1 LTDGRI
7 SPACRAGN
15 LGHESCVDFAGIAKP
30 VGEPVEIVEFPDMKH
45 GFVPLRTAAEAAFET
60 WSKRRLKARGG
71 QAARYRN
78 VIKGFSQAFSDK

>member
-1 LTDGRI
+1 MAL
-7 SPACRAGN
+7 SHFE
-15 LGHESCVDFAGIAKP
+15 L
-30 VGEPVEIVEFPDMKH
+30 
-45 GFVPLRTAAEAAFET
+45 AAEVLAAFEK